1 MLKSSPRRPSPD
13 ILSTLSTN
21 IIRLRKAKA
30 LSQEELADMCGIH
43 RTYIGSVERQERNLT
58 LSSLEMIAAGL
69 EVSVLQLLTPAAD
82 YE

>member
-1 MLKSSPRRPSPD
+1 M
-13 ILSTLSTN
+13 
-21 IIRLRKAKA
+21 RKAKA

-69 EVSVLQLLTPAAD
+69 GVSVLQLLTPATGD
-82 YE
+82 E